1 LRAANARMAVSTARC
16 GLSMRRRGVKMTGL
30 VTCEGTAP
38 VVHGG
43 GRVQVGRLALRCTPA
58 PVELGAMPGGELTI
72 GDRVFI
78 NQGSTIVAYRSI
90 SIGDDCRIGD
100 YVGIYDT
107 DHHPVE
113 QGAEVRLAPVMV
125 GRNVW
130 IARGAI
136 VLPGV
141 SIGDHAVVGA
151 GAVVASDVPPRA
163 LVAGNPARV
172 VREGLAAEDGW
183 RRP

>member
-16 GLSMRRRGVKMTGL
+16 GLLMRRRGVKMTGL

-38 VVHGG
+38 VVHGE
-43 GRVQVGRLALRCTPA
+43 GRCQVGRLALRCTPA
-58 PVELGAMPGGELTI
+58 PVELGAMAGGELTI

-78 NQGSTIVAYRSI
+78 NQGTTIVAYRSI
-90 SIGDDCRIGD
+90 VIGDDCRIGD

-113 QGAEVRLAPVMV
+113 QGASVRCEPVVV

-130 IARGAI
+130 IARGSI

-141 SIGDHAVVGA
+141 VIGDHAVVGA
-151 GAVVASDVPPRA
+151 GAVVASDVPSRT
-163 LVAGNPARV
+163 LVAGNPAKP
-172 VREGLAAEDGW
+172 VRELAAEDGW

>member
-1 LRAANARMAVSTARC
+1 LRLAGHTRLALSTARC
-16 GLSMRRRGVKMTGL
+16 GLLMRRRGVKMTGR

-38 VVHGG
+38 VVHGK
-43 GRVQVGRLALRCTPA
+43 GRIQVGRLALRCTPA
-58 PVELGAMPGGELTI
+58 PVELGAMTEGELTI

-78 NQGSTIVAYRSI
+78 NQGTTIVAYKSI

-113 QGAEVRLAPVMV
+113 EGAEVRLAPVVV

-151 GAVVASDVPPRA
+151 GAVVSTDVPART

-172 VREGLAAEDGW
+172 VRELAAEDGW